1 PAASVHP
8 EPGSNSPLY
17 KMFCSKSLA
26 LISKVLF
33 EITLRREWEN
43 FSCSN
48 TSKNAVRYIA
58 IKNIFCFCRRVAP
71 PGSVRCFR
79 RAESGAKVKTFF
91 ETAKS
96 FRKIFSEN
104 FSEPFS
110 LLRRQGVVVKAD
122 AKVIQIS
129 ETPKNPELFSKL
141 FQNLSLLR
149 SIAFSLEAGAKIRL
163 AECYF
168 QIFQRLFFDI
178 FPHFFTPG
186 YKSGS

>member
-1 PAASVHP
+1 MRCRMRYYGVLVPISQCYPPVDGRLHTRYAPVRRSPTSNIAITLAAPRLACVKPAASVHP

-104 FSEPFS
+104 FSESFLKPSAKANVFG
-110 LLRRQGVVVKAD
+110 LCQGK
-122 AKVIQIS
+122 
-129 ETPKNPELFSKL
+129 
-141 FQNLSLLR
+141 
-149 SIAFSLEAGAKIRL
+149 
-163 AECYF
+163 
-168 QIFQRLFFDI
+168 
-178 FPHFFTPG
+178 
-186 YKSGS
+186 KSCM

>member
-1 PAASVHP
+1 MGRLHTRYAPVRRSPTISASTDLAAPRLACVKPAASVHP

-71 PGSVRCFR
+71 PGSVRCFC

-104 FSEPFS
+104 FSESFLKPNTKANVFG
-110 LLRRQGVVVKAD
+110 LCQGK
-122 AKVIQIS
+122 
-129 ETPKNPELFSKL
+129 
-141 FQNLSLLR
+141 
-149 SIAFSLEAGAKIRL
+149 
-163 AECYF
+163 
-168 QIFQRLFFDI
+168 
-178 FPHFFTPG
+178 
-186 YKSGS
+186 KSCI

>member
-1 PAASVHP
+1 
-8 EPGSNSPLY
+8 LY

-104 FSEPFS
+104 FSESFLKPSAKANVFG
-110 LLRRQGVVVKAD
+110 LCQGK
-122 AKVIQIS
+122 
-129 ETPKNPELFSKL
+129 
-141 FQNLSLLR
+141 
-149 SIAFSLEAGAKIRL
+149 
-163 AECYF
+163 
-168 QIFQRLFFDI
+168 
-178 FPHFFTPG
+178 
-186 YKSGS
+186 KSCM